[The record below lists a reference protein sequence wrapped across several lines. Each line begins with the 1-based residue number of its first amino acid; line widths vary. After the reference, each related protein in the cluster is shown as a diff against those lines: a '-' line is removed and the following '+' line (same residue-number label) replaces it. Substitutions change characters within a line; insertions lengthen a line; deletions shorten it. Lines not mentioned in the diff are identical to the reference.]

1 MLLQFNHYYS
11 HKENKIMLNKWLNK
25 ETQIF
30 VELINLSLSD
40 PYKTINERNTWRVK
54 QLRI

>member
-1 MLLQFNHYYS
+1 
-11 HKENKIMLNKWLNK
+11 MLNKWLNK